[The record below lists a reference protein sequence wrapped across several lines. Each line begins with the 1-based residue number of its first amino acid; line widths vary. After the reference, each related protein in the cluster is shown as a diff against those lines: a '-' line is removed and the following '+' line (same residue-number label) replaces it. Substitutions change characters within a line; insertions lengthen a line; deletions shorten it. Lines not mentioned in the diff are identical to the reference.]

1 MDNTENE
8 KLMEEKHTQTDFSY
22 LAAGQEESPAV
33 VAREP
38 RDHDT
43 CVEIMKTEVRIEL
56 HIEVFT
62 DRKCHKVK
70 VKQTNNWGESF
81 TSVVEK

>member
-1 MDNTENE
+1 
-8 KLMEEKHTQTDFSY
+8 MEEKHTQTDLSC
-22 LAAGQEESPAV
+22 LAAGQEDSTAE

-56 HIEVFT
+56 NIEVFI
-62 DRKCHKVK
+62 DRKCHKIK
-70 VKQTNNWGESF
+70 VKQTNNW
-81 TSVVEK
+81 